1 MLDGGA
7 GLQEAHLLDNVE
19 DQIGN
24 GIHAVTTIRCH
35 TTTVDL
41 REVQCRCHFP
51 LPSHQPWVG
60 PVGWLNLIQKH

>member
-1 MLDGGA
+1 M
-7 GLQEAHLLDNVE
+7 QEAHLLDNVE

-41 REVQCRCHFP
+41 REVM
-51 LPSHQPWVG
+51 
-60 PVGWLNLIQKH
+60 